1 MKTNHSSEFLGTE
14 KISKLLF
21 SFSMPAFI
29 AMLASGIY
37 NIVDTIFVGKGIGTL
52 AVGGIGVVFPIQT
65 LYNAFSQMISI
76 GAASA
81 ISRSLGEGNEERA
94 NQVTTNA
101 YILTTIISVLLMIG
115 SYFFI
120 NPLIYFFGSNEE
132 LLSYARDYLLISILA
147 IPFNA
152 IGLLSSAVFRAEG
165 NIKISMITVLIGALC
180 NIALDPLFIFLF
192 NFGIKGSAFAT
203 VIAQLLGSI
212 FALFY
217 IFTHRSIVKI
227 ERRFLIPNLKVT
239 RSIISVG
246 FSAFARNGASSLFA
260 LITNATLRTYGGTL
274 SLTAFGTVNRII
286 SFFFLPIMGI
296 NQGLQPI
303 ASYNYGAKQ
312 PDRIKQVVKISLIYT
327 TIIGVMGSIVGIMF
341 PHATISLFSKDQNL
355 ISEAT
360 FVLRVQLLFFWTIGL
375 QMVAS
380 TFYQSLGKAIPSLFL
395 SILRQFIILIP
406 LIIILPRYTP
416 LGINGVWYAFP
427 ISDFVAFLICA
438 LILWRA
444 WHKLDKTCENNS
456 HPFQKKTKHP

>member
-37 NIVDTIFVGKGIGTL
+37 NIVDTIFIGKGIGTL
-52 AVGGIGVVFPIQT
+52 AVGGVGIVFPIQT
-65 LYNAFSQMISI
+65 LYNAFAQMISI
-76 GAASA
+76 GSASA
-81 ISRSLGEGNEERA
+81 ISRSLGEKKDDCA

-101 YILTTIISVLLMIG
+101 YILTMLISLLLMII

-120 NPLIYFFGSNEE
+120 NPILFFFGSNEE
-132 LLSYARDYLLISILA
+132 LLVYAHDYLMISILS

-152 IGLLSSAVFRAEG
+152 LALLSSAVFRAEG
-165 NIKISMITVLIGALC
+165 NIKVSMIVVLIGAVFNL
-180 NIALDPLFIFLF
+180 ALDPLFIFTL
-192 NFGIKGSAFAT
+192 NGGIKGAAFAT
-203 VIAQLLGSI
+203 VIAQALASL

-217 IFTHRSIVKI
+217 IFSHRSIV
-227 ERRFLIPNLKVT
+227 RFEKKYLIPSLAIS

-246 FSAFARNGASSLFA
+246 FSAFARNGATSLFA
-260 LITNATLRTYGGTL
+260 LITNSTLRTFGGTQ
-274 SLTAFGTVNRII
+274 SITAFGTVNRII

-303 ASYNYGAKQ
+303 ISYNYGARHS
-312 PDRIKQVVKISLIYT
+312 DRIKQALKLALIYT
-327 TIIGVMGSIVGIMF
+327 TIIGAIGSLVGILF
-341 PHATISLFSKDQNL
+341 PTMAIRLFVKDKQL

-360 FVLRVQLLFFWTIGL
+360 FVLRIQLLFYWTIGL

-380 TFYQSLGKAIPSLFL
+380 TFYQSIGRAIPALFL

-406 LIIILPRYTP
+406 LIFILPRYTS
-416 LGINGVWYAFP
+416 LGINGVWYSFP
-427 ISDFVAFLICA
+427 ISDFSAFLISA
-438 LILWRA
+438 FVLWQA
-444 WHKLDKTCENNS
+444 WHHLHIKNEDK
-456 HPFQKKTKHP
+456 

>member
-37 NIVDTIFVGKGIGTL
+37 NIVDTIFIGKGIGTL
-52 AVGGIGVVFPIQT
+52 AVGGVGIVFPIQT
-65 LYNAFSQMISI
+65 LYNAFAQMISI
-76 GAASA
+76 GSASA
-81 ISRSLGEGNEERA
+81 ISRSLGEKKDDCA

-101 YILTTIISVLLMIG
+101 YILTILISLLLMII

-120 NPLIYFFGSNEE
+120 NPILFFFGSNEE
-132 LLSYARDYLLISILA
+132 LLVYAHDYLMISILS

-152 IGLLSSAVFRAEG
+152 LALLSSAVFRAEG
-165 NIKISMITVLIGALC
+165 NIKVSMMVVLIGAVFNL
-180 NIALDPLFIFLF
+180 ALDPLFIFTL
-192 NFGIKGSAFAT
+192 NGGIKGAAFAT
-203 VIAQLLGSI
+203 VIAQALASL

-217 IFTHRSIVKI
+217 IFSHRSIV
-227 ERRFLIPNLKVT
+227 RFEKKYLIPSLAIS

-246 FSAFARNGASSLFA
+246 FSAFARNGATSLFA
-260 LITNATLRTYGGTL
+260 LITNSTLRTFGGTQ
-274 SLTAFGTVNRII
+274 SITAFGTVNRII

-303 ASYNYGAKQ
+303 ISYNYGARHS
-312 PDRIKQVVKISLIYT
+312 DRIKQALKLALIYT
-327 TIIGVMGSIVGIMF
+327 TIIGAIGSLVGILF
-341 PHATISLFSKDQNL
+341 PTMAIRLFVKDEQL

-360 FVLRVQLLFFWTIGL
+360 FVLRIQLLFYWTIGL

-380 TFYQSLGKAIPSLFL
+380 TFYQSIGRAIPALFL

-406 LIIILPRYTP
+406 LIFILPRYTS
-416 LGINGVWYAFP
+416 LGINGVWYSFP
-427 ISDFVAFLICA
+427 ISDFSAFLISA
-438 LILWRA
+438 FVLWQA
-444 WHKLDKTCENNS
+444 WHHLHIKNEDK
-456 HPFQKKTKHP
+456 

>member
-37 NIVDTIFVGKGIGTL
+37 NIVDTIFIGKGIGTL
-52 AVGGIGVVFPIQT
+52 AVGGVGIVFPIQT
-65 LYNAFSQMISI
+65 LYNAFAQMISI

-81 ISRSLGEGNEERA
+81 ISRSLGEKKNDCA

-101 YILTTIISVLLMIG
+101 YILTILISLLLMII

-120 NPLIYFFGSNEE
+120 NPILFFFGSNEE
-132 LLSYARDYLLISILA
+132 LLVYAHDYLMISILS

-152 IGLLSSAVFRAEG
+152 LALLSSAVFRAEG
-165 NIKISMITVLIGALC
+165 NIKVSMIVVLIGAVFNL
-180 NIALDPLFIFLF
+180 ALDPLFIFTL
-192 NFGIKGSAFAT
+192 NGGIKGAAFAT
-203 VIAQLLGSI
+203 VIAQALASL

-217 IFTHRSIVKI
+217 IFSHRSIV
-227 ERRFLIPNLKVT
+227 RFEKKYLIPSLAIS

-246 FSAFARNGASSLFA
+246 FSAFARNGATSLFA
-260 LITNATLRTYGGTL
+260 LITNSTLRTFGGTQ
-274 SLTAFGTVNRII
+274 SITAFGTVNRII

-303 ASYNYGAKQ
+303 ISYNYGARHS
-312 PDRIKQVVKISLIYT
+312 DRIKQALKLALIYT
-327 TIIGVMGSIVGIMF
+327 TIIGAIGSLVGILF
-341 PHATISLFSKDQNL
+341 PTMAIRLFVKDKQL

-360 FVLRVQLLFFWTIGL
+360 FVLRIQLLFYWTIGL

-380 TFYQSLGKAIPSLFL
+380 TFYQSIGRAIPALFL

-406 LIIILPRYTP
+406 LIFILPRYTS
-416 LGINGVWYAFP
+416 LGINGVWYSFP
-427 ISDFVAFLICA
+427 ISDFSAFLISA
-438 LILWRA
+438 FILWQA
-444 WHKLDKTCENNS
+444 WHHLHIKNEDK
-456 HPFQKKTKHP
+456 

>member
-37 NIVDTIFVGKGIGTL
+37 NIVDTIFIGKGIGTL
-52 AVGGIGVVFPIQT
+52 AVGGVGIVFPIQT
-65 LYNAFSQMISI
+65 LYNAFAQMISI
-76 GAASA
+76 GSASA
-81 ISRSLGEGNEERA
+81 ISRSLGEKKDDCA

-101 YILTTIISVLLMIG
+101 YILTMLISLLLMII

-120 NPLIYFFGSNEE
+120 NPILFFFGSNEE
-132 LLSYARDYLLISILA
+132 LLVYAHDYLMISILS

-152 IGLLSSAVFRAEG
+152 LALLSSAVFRAEG
-165 NIKISMITVLIGALC
+165 NIKVSMIVVLIGAVFNL
-180 NIALDPLFIFLF
+180 ALDPLFIFTL
-192 NFGIKGSAFAT
+192 NGGIKGAAFAT
-203 VIAQLLGSI
+203 VIAQALASL

-217 IFTHRSIVKI
+217 IFSHRSIV
-227 ERRFLIPNLKVT
+227 RFEKKYLIPSLAIS

-246 FSAFARNGASSLFA
+246 FSAFARNGATSLFA
-260 LITNATLRTYGGTL
+260 LITNSTLGTFGGTQ
-274 SLTAFGTVNRII
+274 SITAFGTVNRII

-303 ASYNYGAKQ
+303 ISYNYGARHS
-312 PDRIKQVVKISLIYT
+312 DRIKQALKLALIYT
-327 TIIGVMGSIVGIMF
+327 TIIGAIGSLVGILF
-341 PHATISLFSKDQNL
+341 PTMAIRLFVKDKQL

-360 FVLRVQLLFFWTIGL
+360 FVLRIQLLFYWTIGL

-380 TFYQSLGKAIPSLFL
+380 TFYQSIGRAIPALFL

-406 LIIILPRYTP
+406 LIFILPRYTS
-416 LGINGVWYAFP
+416 LGINGVWYSFP
-427 ISDFVAFLICA
+427 ISDFSAFLISA
-438 LILWRA
+438 FVLWQA
-444 WHKLDKTCENNS
+444 WHHLHIKNEDK
-456 HPFQKKTKHP
+456 

>member
-37 NIVDTIFVGKGIGTL
+37 NIVDTIFIGKGIGTL
-52 AVGGIGVVFPIQT
+52 AVGGVGIVFPIQT
-65 LYNAFSQMISI
+65 LYNAFAQMISI
-76 GAASA
+76 GSASA
-81 ISRSLGEGNEERA
+81 ISRSLGEKKDDCA

-101 YILTTIISVLLMIG
+101 YILTILISLLLMII

-120 NPLIYFFGSNEE
+120 NPILFFFGSNEE
-132 LLSYARDYLLISILA
+132 LLVYAHDYLMISILS

-152 IGLLSSAVFRAEG
+152 LALLSSAVFRAEG
-165 NIKISMITVLIGALC
+165 NIKVSMMVVLIGAVFNL
-180 NIALDPLFIFLF
+180 ALDPLFIFTL
-192 NFGIKGSAFAT
+192 NGGIKGAAFAT
-203 VIAQLLGSI
+203 VIAQALASL

-217 IFTHRSIVKI
+217 IFSHRSIV
-227 ERRFLIPNLKVT
+227 RFEKKYLIPSLAIS

-246 FSAFARNGASSLFA
+246 FSAFARNGATSLFA
-260 LITNATLRTYGGTL
+260 LITNSTLRTFGGTQ
-274 SLTAFGTVNRII
+274 SITAFGTVNRII

-303 ASYNYGAKQ
+303 ISYNYGARHS
-312 PDRIKQVVKISLIYT
+312 DRIKQALKLALIYT
-327 TIIGVMGSIVGIMF
+327 TIIGAIGSLVGILF
-341 PHATISLFSKDQNL
+341 PTMAIRLFVKDKQL

-360 FVLRVQLLFFWTIGL
+360 FVLRIQLLFYWTIGL

-380 TFYQSLGKAIPSLFL
+380 TFYQSIGRAIPALFL

-406 LIIILPRYTP
+406 LIFILPRYTS
-416 LGINGVWYAFP
+416 LGINGVWYSFP
-427 ISDFVAFLICA
+427 ISDFSAFLISA
-438 LILWRA
+438 FVLWQA
-444 WHKLDKTCENNS
+444 WHHLHIKNEDK
-456 HPFQKKTKHP
+456 

>member
-14 KISKLLF
+14 KINKLLF

-37 NIVDTIFVGKGIGTL
+37 NIVDTIFIGKGIGTL
-52 AVGGIGVVFPIQT
+52 AIGGVGVVFPIQT
-65 LYNAFSQMISI
+65 LYNAFAQMISI

-101 YILTTIISVLLMIG
+101 YILTTFISILLMIG

-132 LLSYARDYLLISILA
+132 LLSYAHDYLLISILA

-165 NIKISMITVLIGALC
+165 NIKISMITVLISALS
-180 NIALDPLFIFLF
+180 NIALDPLFIFLL
-192 NFGIKGSAFAT
+192 NFGIKGAAFAT

-227 ERRFLIPNLKVT
+227 ERRFLIPNFKVT

-327 TIIGVMGSIVGIMF
+327 TIIGIIGSIVGIIF
-341 PHATISLFSKDQNL
+341 PQVTISLFSKDQEL

-416 LGINGVWYAFP
+416 LGLNGVWYAFP
-427 ISDFVAFLICA
+427 ISDFIAFLIST
-438 LILWRA
+438 LVLWRA
-444 WHKLDKTCENNS
+444 WHKLDKTCENNP
-456 HPFQKKTKHP
+456 HIFKNKNEKP

>member
-37 NIVDTIFVGKGIGTL
+37 NIVDTIFIGKGIGTL
-52 AVGGIGVVFPIQT
+52 AVGGVGIVFPIQT
-65 LYNAFSQMISI
+65 LYNAFAQMISI
-76 GAASA
+76 GSASA
-81 ISRSLGEGNEERA
+81 ISRSLGEKKDDCA

-101 YILTTIISVLLMIG
+101 YILTILISLLLMII

-120 NPLIYFFGSNEE
+120 NPILFFFGSNEE
-132 LLSYARDYLLISILA
+132 LLVYAHDYLMISILS

-152 IGLLSSAVFRAEG
+152 LALLSSAVFRAEG
-165 NIKISMITVLIGALC
+165 NIKVSMIVVLIGAVFNL
-180 NIALDPLFIFLF
+180 ALDPLFIFTL
-192 NFGIKGSAFAT
+192 NGGIKGAAFAT
-203 VIAQLLGSI
+203 VIAQALASL

-217 IFTHRSIVKI
+217 IFSHRSIV
-227 ERRFLIPNLKVT
+227 RFEKKYLIPSLAIS

-246 FSAFARNGASSLFA
+246 FSAFARNGATSLFA
-260 LITNATLRTYGGTL
+260 LITNSTLRTFGGTQ
-274 SLTAFGTVNRII
+274 SITAFGTVNRII

-303 ASYNYGAKQ
+303 ISYNYGARHS
-312 PDRIKQVVKISLIYT
+312 DRIKQALKLALIYT
-327 TIIGVMGSIVGIMF
+327 TIIGAIGSLVGILF
-341 PHATISLFSKDQNL
+341 PTMAIRLFVKDEQL

-360 FVLRVQLLFFWTIGL
+360 FVLRIQLLFYWTIGL

-380 TFYQSLGKAIPSLFL
+380 TFYQSIGRAIPALFL

-406 LIIILPRYTP
+406 LIFILPRYTS
-416 LGINGVWYAFP
+416 LGINGVWYSFP
-427 ISDFVAFLICA
+427 ISDFSAFLISA
-438 LILWRA
+438 FVLWQA
-444 WHKLDKTCENNS
+444 WHHLHIKNEDK
-456 HPFQKKTKHP
+456 

>member
-37 NIVDTIFVGKGIGTL
+37 NIVDTIFIGKGIGTL
-52 AVGGIGVVFPIQT
+52 AVGGVGIVFPIQT
-65 LYNAFSQMISI
+65 LYNAFAQMISI

-81 ISRSLGEGNEERA
+81 ISRSLGEKKDDCA

-101 YILTTIISVLLMIG
+101 YILTILISLLLMII

-120 NPLIYFFGSNEE
+120 NPILFFFGSNEE
-132 LLSYARDYLLISILA
+132 LLVYAHDYLMISILS

-152 IGLLSSAVFRAEG
+152 LALLSSAVFRAEG
-165 NIKISMITVLIGALC
+165 NIKVSMIVVLIGAVFNL
-180 NIALDPLFIFLF
+180 ALDPLFIFTL
-192 NFGIKGSAFAT
+192 NGGIKGAAFAT
-203 VIAQLLGSI
+203 VIAQALASL

-217 IFTHRSIVKI
+217 IFSHRSIV
-227 ERRFLIPNLKVT
+227 RFEKKYLIPSLAIS

-246 FSAFARNGASSLFA
+246 FSAFARNGATSLFA
-260 LITNATLRTYGGTL
+260 LITNSTLRTFGGTQ
-274 SLTAFGTVNRII
+274 SITAFGTVNRII

-303 ASYNYGAKQ
+303 ISYNYGARHS
-312 PDRIKQVVKISLIYT
+312 DRIKQALKLALIYT
-327 TIIGVMGSIVGIMF
+327 TIIGAIGSLVGILF
-341 PHATISLFSKDQNL
+341 PTMAIRLFVKDKQL

-360 FVLRVQLLFFWTIGL
+360 FVLRIQLLFYWTIGL

-380 TFYQSLGKAIPSLFL
+380 TFYQSIGRAIPALFL

-406 LIIILPRYTP
+406 LIFILPRYTS
-416 LGINGVWYAFP
+416 LGINGVWYSFP
-427 ISDFVAFLICA
+427 ISDFSAFLISA
-438 LILWRA
+438 FILWQA
-444 WHKLDKTCENNS
+444 WHHLHIKNEDK
-456 HPFQKKTKHP
+456 

>member
-37 NIVDTIFVGKGIGTL
+37 NIVDTIFIGKGIGTL
-52 AVGGIGVVFPIQT
+52 AVGGVGIVFPIQT
-65 LYNAFSQMISI
+65 LYNAFAQMISI

-81 ISRSLGEGNEERA
+81 ISRSLGEKKDDCA

-101 YILTTIISVLLMIG
+101 YILTILISLLLMII

-120 NPLIYFFGSNEE
+120 NPILFFFGSNEE
-132 LLSYARDYLLISILA
+132 LLVYAHDYLMISILS

-152 IGLLSSAVFRAEG
+152 LALLSSAVFRAEG
-165 NIKISMITVLIGALC
+165 NIKVSMIVVLIGAVFNL
-180 NIALDPLFIFLF
+180 ALDPLFIFTL
-192 NFGIKGSAFAT
+192 NGGIKGAAFAT
-203 VIAQLLGSI
+203 VIAQALASL

-217 IFTHRSIVKI
+217 IFSHRSIV
-227 ERRFLIPNLKVT
+227 RFEKKYLIPSLAIS

-246 FSAFARNGASSLFA
+246 FSAFARNGATSLFA
-260 LITNATLRTYGGTL
+260 LITNSTLGTFGGTQ
-274 SLTAFGTVNRII
+274 SITAFGTVNRII

-303 ASYNYGAKQ
+303 ISYNYGARHS
-312 PDRIKQVVKISLIYT
+312 DRIKQALKLALIYT
-327 TIIGVMGSIVGIMF
+327 TIIGAIGSLVGILF
-341 PHATISLFSKDQNL
+341 PTMAIRLFVKDKQL

-360 FVLRVQLLFFWTIGL
+360 FVLRIQLLFYWTIGL

-380 TFYQSLGKAIPSLFL
+380 TFYQSIGRAIPALFL

-406 LIIILPRYTP
+406 LIFILPRYTS
-416 LGINGVWYAFP
+416 LGINGVWYSFP
-427 ISDFVAFLICA
+427 ISDFSAFLISA
-438 LILWRA
+438 FVLWQA
-444 WHKLDKTCENNS
+444 WHHLHIKNEDK
-456 HPFQKKTKHP
+456 

>member
-37 NIVDTIFVGKGIGTL
+37 NIVDTIFIGKGIGTL
-52 AVGGIGVVFPIQT
+52 AVGGVGIVFPIQT
-65 LYNAFSQMISI
+65 LYNAFAQMISI

-81 ISRSLGEGNEERA
+81 ISRSLGEKKDDCA

-101 YILTTIISVLLMIG
+101 YILTILISLLLMII

-120 NPLIYFFGSNEE
+120 NPILFFFGSNEE
-132 LLSYARDYLLISILA
+132 LLVYAHDYLMISILS

-152 IGLLSSAVFRAEG
+152 LALLSSAVFRAEG
-165 NIKISMITVLIGALC
+165 NIKVSMMVVLIGAVFNL
-180 NIALDPLFIFLF
+180 ALDPLFIFTL
-192 NFGIKGSAFAT
+192 NGGIKGAAFAT
-203 VIAQLLGSI
+203 VIAQALASL

-217 IFTHRSIVKI
+217 IFSHRSIV
-227 ERRFLIPNLKVT
+227 RFEKKYLIPSLAIS

-246 FSAFARNGASSLFA
+246 FSAFARNGATSLFA
-260 LITNATLRTYGGTL
+260 LITNSTLRTFGGTQ
-274 SLTAFGTVNRII
+274 SITAFGTVNRII

-303 ASYNYGAKQ
+303 ISYNYGARHS
-312 PDRIKQVVKISLIYT
+312 DRIKQALKLALIYT
-327 TIIGVMGSIVGIMF
+327 TIIGAIGSLVGILF
-341 PHATISLFSKDQNL
+341 PTMAIRLFVKDKQL

-360 FVLRVQLLFFWTIGL
+360 FVLRIQLLFYWTIGL

-380 TFYQSLGKAIPSLFL
+380 TFYQSIGRAIPALFL

-406 LIIILPRYTP
+406 LIFILPRYTS
-416 LGINGVWYAFP
+416 LGINGVWYSFP
-427 ISDFVAFLICA
+427 ISDFSAFLISA
-438 LILWRA
+438 FVLWQA
-444 WHKLDKTCENNS
+444 WHHLHIKNEDK
-456 HPFQKKTKHP
+456 

>member
-37 NIVDTIFVGKGIGTL
+37 NIVDTIFIGKGIGTL
-52 AVGGIGVVFPIQT
+52 AVGGVGIVFPIQT
-65 LYNAFSQMISI
+65 LYNAFAQMISI

-81 ISRSLGEGNEERA
+81 ISRSLGEKKDDCA

-101 YILTTIISVLLMIG
+101 YILTILISLLLMII

-120 NPLIYFFGSNEE
+120 NPILFFFGSNEE
-132 LLSYARDYLLISILA
+132 LLVYAHDYLMISILS

-152 IGLLSSAVFRAEG
+152 LALLSSAVFRAEG
-165 NIKISMITVLIGALC
+165 NIKVSMMVVLIGAVFNL
-180 NIALDPLFIFLF
+180 ALDPLFIFTL
-192 NFGIKGSAFAT
+192 NGGIKGAAFAT
-203 VIAQLLGSI
+203 VIAQALASL

-217 IFTHRSIVKI
+217 IFSHRSIV
-227 ERRFLIPNLKVT
+227 RFEKKYLIPSLT
-239 RSIISVG
+239 ISRSIISVG
-246 FSAFARNGASSLFA
+246 FSAFARNGATSLFA
-260 LITNATLRTYGGTL
+260 LITNSTLRAFGGTQ
-274 SLTAFGTVNRII
+274 SITAFGTVNRII

-303 ASYNYGAKQ
+303 ISYNYGARHS
-312 PDRIKQVVKISLIYT
+312 DRIKQALKLALIYT
-327 TIIGVMGSIVGIMF
+327 TIIGAIGSLVGILF
-341 PHATISLFSKDQNL
+341 PTMAIRLFVKDKQL

-360 FVLRVQLLFFWTIGL
+360 FVLRIQLLFYWTIGL

-380 TFYQSLGKAIPSLFL
+380 TFYQSIGRAIPALFL

-406 LIIILPRYTP
+406 LIFILPRYTS
-416 LGINGVWYAFP
+416 LGINGVWYSFP
-427 ISDFVAFLICA
+427 ISDFSAFLISA
-438 LILWRA
+438 FVLWQA
-444 WHKLDKTCENNS
+444 WHHLHIKNEDK
-456 HPFQKKTKHP
+456 

>member
-37 NIVDTIFVGKGIGTL
+37 NIVDTIFIGKGIGTL
-52 AVGGIGVVFPIQT
+52 AVGGVGIVFPIQT
-65 LYNAFSQMISI
+65 LYNAFAQMISI
-76 GAASA
+76 GSASA
-81 ISRSLGEGNEERA
+81 ISRSLGEKKDDCA

-101 YILTTIISVLLMIG
+101 YILTILISLLLMII

-120 NPLIYFFGSNEE
+120 NPILFFFGSNEE
-132 LLSYARDYLLISILA
+132 LLVYAHDYLMISILS

-152 IGLLSSAVFRAEG
+152 LALLSSAVFRAEG
-165 NIKISMITVLIGALC
+165 NIKVSMIVVLIGAVFNL
-180 NIALDPLFIFLF
+180 ALDPLFIFTL
-192 NFGIKGSAFAT
+192 NGGIKGAAFAT
-203 VIAQLLGSI
+203 VIAQALASL

-217 IFTHRSIVKI
+217 IFSHRSIV
-227 ERRFLIPNLKVT
+227 RFEKKYLIPSLAIS

-246 FSAFARNGASSLFA
+246 FSAFARNGATSLFA
-260 LITNATLRTYGGTL
+260 LITNSTLGTFGGTQ
-274 SLTAFGTVNRII
+274 SITAFGTVNRII

-303 ASYNYGAKQ
+303 ISYNYGARHS
-312 PDRIKQVVKISLIYT
+312 DRIKQALKLALIYT
-327 TIIGVMGSIVGIMF
+327 TIIGAIGSLVGILF
-341 PHATISLFSKDQNL
+341 PTMAIRLFVKDKQL

-360 FVLRVQLLFFWTIGL
+360 FVLRIQLLFYWTIGL

-380 TFYQSLGKAIPSLFL
+380 TFYQSIGRAIPALFL

-406 LIIILPRYTP
+406 LIFILPRYTS
-416 LGINGVWYAFP
+416 LGINGVWYSFP
-427 ISDFVAFLICA
+427 ISDFSAFLISA
-438 LILWRA
+438 FVLWQA
-444 WHKLDKTCENNS
+444 WHHLHIKNEDK
-456 HPFQKKTKHP
+456 

>member
-37 NIVDTIFVGKGIGTL
+37 NIVDTIFIGKGIGTL
-52 AVGGIGVVFPIQT
+52 AVGGVGIVFPIQT
-65 LYNAFSQMISI
+65 LYNAFAQMISI

-81 ISRSLGEGNEERA
+81 ISRSLGEKKDDCA

-101 YILTTIISVLLMIG
+101 YILTILISLLLMII

-120 NPLIYFFGSNEE
+120 NPILFFFGSNEE
-132 LLSYARDYLLISILA
+132 LLVYAHDYLMISILS

-152 IGLLSSAVFRAEG
+152 LALLSSAVFRAEG
-165 NIKISMITVLIGALC
+165 NIKVSMMVVLIGAVFNL
-180 NIALDPLFIFLF
+180 ALDPLFIFTL
-192 NFGIKGSAFAT
+192 NGGIKGAAFAT
-203 VIAQLLGSI
+203 VIAQALASL

-217 IFTHRSIVKI
+217 IFSHRSIV
-227 ERRFLIPNLKVT
+227 RFEKKYLIPSLAIS

-246 FSAFARNGASSLFA
+246 FSAFARNGATSLFA
-260 LITNATLRTYGGTL
+260 LITNSTLRTFGGTQ
-274 SLTAFGTVNRII
+274 SITAFGTVNRII

-303 ASYNYGAKQ
+303 ISYNYGARHS
-312 PDRIKQVVKISLIYT
+312 DRIKQALKLALIYT
-327 TIIGVMGSIVGIMF
+327 TIIGAIGSLVGILF
-341 PHATISLFSKDQNL
+341 PTMAIRLFVKDEQL

-360 FVLRVQLLFFWTIGL
+360 FVLRIQLLFYWTIGL

-380 TFYQSLGKAIPSLFL
+380 TFYQSIGRAIPALFL

-406 LIIILPRYTP
+406 LIFILPRYTS
-416 LGINGVWYAFP
+416 LGINGVWYSFP
-427 ISDFVAFLICA
+427 ISDFSAFLISA
-438 LILWRA
+438 FVLWQA
-444 WHKLDKTCENNS
+444 WHHLHIKNEDK
-456 HPFQKKTKHP
+456 